1 MQGLTKVIRSVG
13 RKDDKIP
20 CALFFMFLS
29 PLSSPAFQF
38 LKKLIYL
45 VSFFFFLALLG
56 LPCCVWSFSSCGE
69 PGLLFIVVASLVAEH
84 RLWVHGL
91 QYLQHMG
98 HGLSC
103 PPACGILPDHRS
115 NPCLTALAGIF
126 LSTVPPGKSCDL
138 VLKYLDICCLGH
150 FCESL
155 LWSGPA
161 QDLKSSLTSVFLRL
175 FSLVLIYYLFIYW
188 MISHTTLFLPCFL
201 LYNFLC
207 ISFLSFPKP
216 AFPSRTETLLCEL
229 VYFLLPRTEH
239 VRWLV

>member
-1 MQGLTKVIRSVG
+1 
-13 RKDDKIP
+13 
-20 CALFFMFLS
+20 
-29 PLSSPAFQF
+29 
-38 LKKLIYL
+38 
-45 VSFFFFLALLG
+45 
-56 LPCCVWSFSSCGE
+56 
-69 PGLLFIVVASLVAEH
+69 
-84 RLWVHGL
+84 
-91 QYLQHMG
+91 MG
-98 HGLSC
+98 HGFSC
-103 PPACGILPDHRS
+103 PLACGILPDHRW
-115 NPCLTALAGIF
+115 NPCLTALAGSF

-161 QDLKSSLTSVFLRL
+161 QDLKSSLTSVFLGL
-175 FSLVLIYYLFIYW
+175 FSLVLICYLFIYW
-188 MISHTTLFLPCFL
+188 IISHTTLFLPCFL

-239 VRWLV
+239 VHWLVWCAASWVPQTVTVIKHFLYVIWYNILWEILSSARSSSSHFVLIALKIIQQLTHNVYML